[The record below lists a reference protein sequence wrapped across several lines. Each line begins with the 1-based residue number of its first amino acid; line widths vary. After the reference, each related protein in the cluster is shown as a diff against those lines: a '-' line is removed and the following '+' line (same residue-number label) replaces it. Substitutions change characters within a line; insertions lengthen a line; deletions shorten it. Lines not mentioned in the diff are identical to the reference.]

1 MSPKR
6 PIRATATSKLQP
18 KPVTSGRITRPR
30 KHHPTKTTT
39 LTRISNIATHTHSH
53 PPPEHQGQET
63 EGHPPAWA
71 ENRPELCDALPWF
84 RSVQGG
90 VYHNGNIC
98 WGFLID
104 ADCGIRSYLD
114 DEVVITRV
122 GGGCTKDANG
132 NLVLIKDQD
141 GDSAAMSSI
150 LNSME
155 LKVPVGIVIGE

>member
-1 MSPKR
+1 MSPRK
-6 PIRATATSKLQP
+6 PTRAPTKPQP
-18 KPVTSGRITRPR
+18 QPVTTGRITRSR
-30 KHHPTKTTT
+30 KPTTHSLRSPT
-39 LTRISNIATHTHSH
+39 LTRLAKPAENETV
-53 PPPEHQGQET
+53 QEQQEQEI

-71 ENRPELCDALPWF
+71 ESRPELCDALPWF

-122 GGGCTKDANG
+122 
-132 NLVLIKDQD
+132 
-141 GDSAAMSSI
+141 
-150 LNSME
+150 
-155 LKVPVGIVIGE
+155 